1 MKKVDFFTVF
11 SVLVALMVMVASGY
25 GLYHPDLYSCGEPG
39 FLRLIANQDLIMLLV
54 YVPVLLIVT
63 WLTARKSFRAV
74 LIWLGVMGYLCYVYT
89 GYAFGGVSGKMLL
102 LHIAIAAASFFLF
115 LTKLALIDI
124 EEFRLRFEVT
134 SFGLTA
140 FFMIV
145 VFLLT
150 EILWLQRYMYSLS
163 EPVIEFWM
171 LNLKSVS
178 AVKIL
183 DLAFL
188 GPLCFLAGFWLF
200 DRKAIGYVLTMAL
213 LVIIPAKF
221 GTTITEF
228 NLILNPTQSNRIFA
242 IVGLVA
248 LILLVNFQK
257 KLKEEKLTNYHE
269 RISNYF

>member
-1 MKKVDFFTVF
+1 MRKIDFFSIF
-11 SVLVALMVMVASGY
+11 SVLVALMVMAASGY
-25 GLYHPDLYSCGEPG
+25 GLYHPDLYSGNDFS

-54 YVPVLLIVT
+54 YVPILLIVT

-74 LIWLGVMGYLCYVYT
+74 LIWLGVMGYFCYVYT
-89 GYAFGGVSGKMLL
+89 GYAFGGVSGKILL

-115 LTKLALIDI
+115 LTKLAMIDI

-134 SFGLTA
+134 SFWFTA
-140 FFMIV
+140 FFMIAV
-145 VFLLT
+145 ALLT
-150 EILWLQRYMYSLS
+150 ETLWLQRYINTLS
-163 EPVIEFWM
+163 GPIIEFWM

-178 AVKIL
+178 AVKVL

-188 GPLCFLAGFWLF
+188 GPLCFLAGFWLSA
-200 DRKAIGYVLTMAL
+200 RKAIGYVLTTAL

-221 GTTITEF
+221 GTLLTEF
-228 NLILNPTQSNRIFA
+228 NLISNPTQPNLLFGA
-242 IVGLVA
+242 VALVA
-248 LILLVNFQK
+248 LILLINFQK